1 MDIHEKDTVIISL
14 NLDEGRIVFEALAE
28 MPFKNV
34 YELIGQL
41 NNQTNQHVADGL
53 EEGMVLAFTL
63 TRSQVDLMLRA
74 LGEMPFK
81 LVCSLLENLNQQLQ
95 E

>member
-1 MDIHEKDTVIISL
+1 MDIHEKDTVTIILS
-14 NLDEGRIVFEALAE
+14 LDEGRIVFEALAE
-28 MPFKNV
+28 MPFKYV
-34 YELIGQL
+34 YALVGQL
-41 NNQTNQHVADGL
+41 NNRTNEHVANGL
-53 EEGMVLAFTL
+53 KEGMPLAFTL

-81 LVCSLLENLNQQLQ
+81 RVCSLLENLNQQLQ

>member
-41 NNQTNQHVADGL
+41 NNQTNEHAANGL
-53 EEGMVLAFTL
+53 EEGVPLAFTL
-63 TRSQVDLMLRA
+63 THGQVNLMLRA
-74 LGEMPFK
+74 LSEMPFK
-81 LVCSLLENLNQQLQ
+81 RVCSLLENLNQQLQ